1 MCTHP
6 RVSRGKSSC
15 AAAFVD
21 VCNVDFECTCLPVNR
36 PRFLHGCI
44 HLELGGVVRNLTC
57 YNFVK
62 TLSYEFQTAVES
74 KKRFIIIKITEF
86 ITTALS
92 LLPGNTK
99 RPFSNVS
106 IWPKLA
112 AKHAAGDPCEN
123 PAHTPVSARKCC
135 WLGCTTGIASDCYY
149 YRRGTKYFYTEPG
162 IATLVHLTGGQNHKP
177 HTHTHSLHWQ

>member
-1 MCTHP
+1 M
-6 RVSRGKSSC
+6 
-15 AAAFVD
+15 
-21 VCNVDFECTCLPVNR
+21 
-36 PRFLHGCI
+36 
-44 HLELGGVVRNLTC
+44 
-57 YNFVK
+57 
-62 TLSYEFQTAVES
+62 ES
-74 KKRFIIIKITEF
+74 KKRFIIITITEF

-123 PAHTPVSARKCC
+123 LAHTPVSARKCC

-177 HTHTHSLHWQ
+177 HTHTLVALAIKKEKMHHGNVSRVGFSWLMELAVRAKRTRRSTGNLPGKSFRTSL